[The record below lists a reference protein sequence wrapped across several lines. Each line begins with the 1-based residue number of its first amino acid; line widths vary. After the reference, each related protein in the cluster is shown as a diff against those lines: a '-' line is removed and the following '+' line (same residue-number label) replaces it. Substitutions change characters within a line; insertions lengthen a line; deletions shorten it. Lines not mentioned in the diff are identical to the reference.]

1 MKCLFKLQIKA
12 PSLLARLRPL
22 NVRQCTPRSLNPRRR
37 ECIFDFKLELLLTV
51 LFLCLWTIP
60 SSGAVNCELNYPTSD
75 VARLF
80 PESTSFKTDYFS
92 FSKRGGE
99 PLLRKIEARLGGVP
113 ALFAPLDVP
122 YTLYVIYKGDR
133 KVGYVHGV
141 NQKGQFGVLEVF
153 VSLDMNGIIKAFYI
167 QRMAGPWARKF
178 TSPAFGK
185 QFMGLS
191 LNDFEH
197 FDPVSGKGSGK
208 AAAIRNPAPEAV
220 TDFLGLLRAVKKN
233 LVLMDE
239 FYYSTEKGK

>member
-1 MKCLFKLQIKA
+1 MKF
-12 PSLLARLRPL
+12 
-22 NVRQCTPRSLNPRRR
+22 
-37 ECIFDFKLELLLTV
+37 LLLIV
-51 LFLCLWTIP
+51 LFLWLWAIP
-60 SSGAVNCELNYPTSD
+60 TFGAVNCELNYPTSD

-92 FSKRGGE
+92 FAKRGGV

-122 YTLYVIYKGDR
+122 YTLYEIYRGDR

-153 VSLDMNGIIKAFYI
+153 LSLDLHGTIKAFYI

-178 TSPAFGK
+178 TSPTFGR
-185 QFMGLS
+185 QFTGLN

-220 TDFLGLLRAVKKN
+220 TDFFGLLRAVKKN

-239 FYYSTEKGK
+239 FFYSTEKAK